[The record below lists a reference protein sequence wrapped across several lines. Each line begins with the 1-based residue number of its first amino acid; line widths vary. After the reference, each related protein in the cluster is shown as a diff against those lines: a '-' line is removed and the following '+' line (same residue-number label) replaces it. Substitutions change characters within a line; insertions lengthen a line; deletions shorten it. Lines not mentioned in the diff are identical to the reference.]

1 MMMSRHHEAFKL
13 CVEHRNCVVMARLL
27 SRKSGDGEVALRRD
41 VGQDEKRD
49 EKREEEREGEEEEEE
64 EEEGEEDE
72 EEEQDEAITEYEK
85 QHLKTIERN
94 KAMLA
99 SLQLPDLASSLVQS
113 SKASKAGSISKSK
126 GGGPHRRSERL
137 KSVSGKRR

>member
-1 MMMSRHHEAFKL
+1 
-13 CVEHRNCVVMARLL
+13 
-27 SRKSGDGEVALRRD
+27 VALRRD

-49 EKREEEREGEEEEEE
+49 EKREEEREGE

>member
-49 EKREEEREGEEEEEE
+49 EKREEEREG
-64 EEEGEEDE
+64 E